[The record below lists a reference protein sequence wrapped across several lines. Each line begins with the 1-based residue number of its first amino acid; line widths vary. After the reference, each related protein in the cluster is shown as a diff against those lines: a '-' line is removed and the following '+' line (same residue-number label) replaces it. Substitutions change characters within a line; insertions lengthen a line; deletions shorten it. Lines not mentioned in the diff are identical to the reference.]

1 MTDYTAARLNMVEGQ
16 VKPNRVTDG
25 ALLNAMANVPRE
37 LFVPAA
43 SRGIAYVDEDISIG
57 GGRYLLEPM
66 VFARLVQEARVGKED
81 VVLDIGCGTGYS
93 TAVLARLANTVVA
106 LESDADFADRAGDL
120 LSDLHVDNAVIV
132 QGGLPAGHAAQGP
145 YPVILINGAVAEVP
159 QALFD
164 QLADGGRL
172 VTVLAGK
179 GRVGR
184 AVLYRRIG
192 EIVSR
197 RELFDASTP
206 ILPGFEPVPAFEF

>member
-66 VFARLVQEARVGKED
+66 VFARLVQEAGVGKED

-120 LSDLHVDNAVIV
+120 LSDMNVDNAVIV
-132 QGGLPAGHAAQGP
+132 KGGLPAGHAAQGP
-145 YPVILINGAVAEVP
+145 YPVILINGAVAEAP

-206 ILPGFEPVPAFEF
+206 LLPGFEPVPAFEF